1 MPAPTIQPQ
10 RVSFD
15 RDAVSELISY
25 LSFAKALPACKGARG
40 SSKERRRCRACKL
53 CCPKGPPSRVL
64 LGWRANDRQ
73 EGRVRHRP
81 GSRKRHLAIDPKD
94 GALFVGVDFSGNIGV
109 EPEIKASIQRSVELP
124 RQSSATSRTII

>member
-81 GSRKRHLAIDPKD
+81 GSRISRLTRKMAR
-94 GALFVGVDFSGNIGV
+94 FS
-109 EPEIKASIQRSVELP
+109 SELTL
-124 RQSSATSRTII
+124 RATSALNRR